1 MPVEML
7 DIRKHLLASRLLLG
21 TAQYPSPAI
30 MIEAIQR
37 SGAQIVTVSLKRQSP
52 ENRNGNEFWDLIRS
66 MDVTVLPNTA
76 GCRNAR
82 DAVLT
87 ARVSRQ
93 IFGTSWI
100 KLEVVGD
107 DYNLQP
113 DPFELLVAAEEL
125 IKDGFT
131 VFPYTTQDL
140 VIAQR
145 LVDLGCGIVMPWA
158 APIGT
163 GQGPTDIQALLTL
176 RRRLPDT
183 ILIVDAGIGKPSHAV
198 QVMELGFDAVLLNT
212 AVANSLEPVTMA
224 ESFKLAVQSGRLGY
238 ESGLIEPRQVAVPS
252 TPTIDLPFW
261 HLQSPQ
267 KASAESD
274 ATNTCDLGFRS
285 AIELNVISE
294 NVQ

>member
-1 MPVEML
+1 MQDELL
-7 DIRKHLLASRLLLG
+7 DIREHLLASRLLLG

-30 MIEAIQR
+30 MMEAIQR

-52 ENRNGNEFWDLIRS
+52 ENRNGNQFWDLVRS
-66 MDVTVLPNTA
+66 MNLAVLPNTA

-87 ARVSRQ
+87 ARVSRE

-145 LVDLGCGIVMPWA
+145 LVALGCGIIMPWA

-212 AVANSLEPVTMA
+212 AVANALEPVSMA
-224 ESFKLAVQSGRLGY
+224 ESFKLAVQSGRMGF
-238 ESGLIEPRQVAVPS
+238 EAGLMQQRQVAVPS

-267 KASAESD
+267 PVAAKSD
-274 ATNTCDLGFRS
+274 AVNACDLDFCNS
-285 AIELNVISE
+285 TKVNLISE